1 MSESFA
7 PTAGPT
13 VPAEHVEPS
22 HDRPVLAPPTDI
34 YETEDAIIVVADMPD
49 VDERSVVVNLENDV
63 LSITG
68 HAVGHAQTGYRLATA
83 EYTPAN
89 YRRTFNVVA
98 EIEKDGITAK
108 MKQGVLT
115 VCLPKAGEAPP
126 RRIAVQAG

>member
-1 MSESFA
+1 MTKSFE
-7 PTAGPT
+7 PTGQPT
-13 VPAEHVEPS
+13 GSAEPVEPS
-22 HDRPVLAPPTDI
+22 HDRPVFAPPTDI
-34 YETEDAIIVVADMPD
+34 YETEDAIMVVADMPD

-68 HAVGHAQTGYRLATA
+68 HAVGHAQTGYRLATV

-98 EIEKDGITAK
+98 EIEEDGITATI
-108 MKQGVLT
+108 KQGVLT
-115 VCLPKAGEAPP
+115 VRLPKTGETAP